1 MLERDIYVSLLL
13 FEGEHMARE
22 FTNGFYTSREWF
34 KCRAAFIKSRQAID
48 GGICQRCGKEPGVIV
63 HHKKHITPQN
73 IDDPN
78 ITLNHDNLEYVCHS
92 CHDIIHGN
100 KQAIP
105 EGMVR
110 YEFGPDGQ
118 PVVRG

>member
-1 MLERDIYVSLLL
+1 
-13 FEGEHMARE
+13 MAQAY
-22 FTNGFYTSREWF
+22 TNGFYTSTAWF
-34 KCRAAFIKSRQAID
+34 KCRASFISKRKAID
-48 GGICQRCGKEPGVIV
+48 GGMCQRCGKELGVIV
-63 HHKKHITPQN
+63 HHKRHITPQN

-100 KQAIP
+100 KAALP
-105 EGMVR
+105 EGAVR

-118 PVVRG
+118 PVVSG